1 MAQLLDNNSITY
13 VSFPIVKVD
22 KTDDGDLLVWGKATD
37 GSVDHDQQIVD
48 PEWSGKALETWLK
61 TGGNVR
67 VMHSAQ
73 HLPAGKGVEVAKG
86 DGEDG
91 HWVRSLVVEP
101 TAKRLVE
108 KGVLQAYSVGISS
121 PKIVRDR
128 LAKGGRIVGGDIHEL
143 SLVDRPA
150 NKNCGITLV
159 KSAGGNAEFTEE
171 LWGMDEDTLDKKK
184 KDEPP
189 ADSDRYTSEMDESNA
204 EDEPDADEADEDED
218 DVQKFEYDA
227 ARYNWMEREPGPAGD
242 ATSGTA
248 FLAKRAAEDAWARWH
263 AEGEEWGYHD
273 PATGLTTFLAKR
285 GPQAV
290 DEGVDEPDEDADKS
304 ADEPR
309 HQADLF
315 ETVSKGAKDCAK
327 CGASFH
333 GDSKLRK
340 CEKCGAKLPKADK
353 GFVPFKKKPDT
364 SLDVDTDANEDKD
377 TDVDK
382 SADVP
387 YAVKRM
393 HDAVCAAYHWSAVA
407 DEYPALKGVADA
419 IVPAYFR
426 DLVADAATKGDM
438 LAVTSLAALA
448 ADADVLSKGQ
458 VEAEKLADARAWL
471 HKGFTDLYPS
481 QGPITPTSMSPGQFQ
496 RPYLAAGHAPLSAS
510 ASRGANIPQGTN
522 VPDPDN
528 FHRPYLATG
537 HAATSPSN
545 KGGNLDTGG
554 SLASGAAR
562 TFYVNASQEA
572 ARNAMTVLH
581 DHIAGAHPGM
591 CPMAA
596 SKYVMPPDMNDA
608 NRPKPVTV
616 PESAKAPGEVTKAAT
631 TGMSR
636 KAVKK
641 LLKSAVAD
649 ATSAVAGAYEGQI
662 AALEARIEELSAMPD
677 PNAAP
682 LRGVVRKAY
691 DTTTEPVPV
700 ERISLVEKAQQ
711 QARNEVEEEVAYIR
725 KNFLNHPDPVLR
737 EQGEARLRQLLES

>member
-159 KSAGGNAEFTEE
+159 KSAGG
-171 LWGMDEDTLDKKK
+171 
-184 KDEPP
+184 
-189 ADSDRYTSEMDESNA
+189 NA

-377 TDVDK
+377 
-382 SADVP
+382 
-387 YAVKRM
+387 
-393 HDAVCAAYHWSAVA
+393 
-407 DEYPALKGVADA
+407 
-419 IVPAYFR
+419 
-426 DLVADAATKGDM
+426 
-438 LAVTSLAALA
+438 
-448 ADADVLSKGQ
+448 
-458 VEAEKLADARAWL
+458 
-471 HKGFTDLYPS
+471 
-481 QGPITPTSMSPGQFQ
+481 
-496 RPYLAAGHAPLSAS
+496 
-510 ASRGANIPQGTN
+510 
-522 VPDPDN
+522 
-528 FHRPYLATG
+528 
-537 HAATSPSN
+537 
-545 KGGNLDTGG
+545 
-554 SLASGAAR
+554 
-562 TFYVNASQEA
+562 
-572 ARNAMTVLH
+572 
-581 DHIAGAHPGM
+581 
-591 CPMAA
+591 
-596 SKYVMPPDMNDA
+596 
-608 NRPKPVTV
+608 
-616 PESAKAPGEVTKAAT
+616 
-631 TGMSR
+631 
-636 KAVKK
+636 
-641 LLKSAVAD
+641 
-649 ATSAVAGAYEGQI
+649 
-662 AALEARIEELSAMPD
+662 
-677 PNAAP
+677 
-682 LRGVVRKAY
+682 
-691 DTTTEPVPV
+691 
-700 ERISLVEKAQQ
+700 
-711 QARNEVEEEVAYIR
+711 
-725 KNFLNHPDPVLR
+725 
-737 EQGEARLRQLLES
+737 